1 MIKVE
6 TPTRYCKEETAMAV
20 AEVWVEWTLTTYL
33 LCSWAVAWVAEEA
46 AVEVEAPAVVCQ
58 EDSTWVNKAPAK
70 TSPSDLDER
79 FRISLLHSLFT
90 KIWLI

>member
-6 TPTRYCKEETAMAV
+6 TLTRYCKEETAMAV
-20 AEVWVEWTLTTYL
+20 VEVWVEWTLTTYL
-33 LCSWAVAWVAEEA
+33 LCSWAAAWVAEEA
-46 AVEVEAPAVVCQ
+46 AAEVEAAVVCQ

-79 FRISLLHSLFT
+79 FCISLLHSLFT